1 MILKCT
7 SISLSF
13 CIHVYVVSTTRKIFP
28 PGYSFGNFLFPLQ
41 KYKQYSC
48 SFFFLF
54 FSLSKK
60 KSCAAHVSTN
70 ICDVMHVSDWYN
82 HVFLPLWLSI
92 FFFLRFGYGNE
103 SYDYCVC
110 NVVLSFPLPFVAL
123 VGFFL
128 FSIYLFLRQFEGKV
142 KSA

>member
-1 MILKCT
+1 MYMSCQLRVKFSHPDT
-7 SISLSF
+7 RLVTFFSLYRNISNTLVLS
-13 CIHVYVVSTTRKIFP
+13 
-28 PGYSFGNFLFPLQ
+28 
-41 KYKQYSC
+41 
-48 SFFFLF
+48 FFLF